1 MVEFVLIASLGFLGS
16 FGHCVGMCGPIAIAF
31 SLAEHQTEGDRWH
44 RFRFNVL
51 LNLGRITSYTLVG
64 AGIGAIGSL
73 VVAGGQLAGVGS
85 SLRQSVTI
93 VMGLL
98 LIWLGL
104 TQISPQGLPKLPL
117 VHLWLER
124 QWHDRLSRR
133 MMAVAMGKH
142 WWTPVLLGLVWG
154 WIPCGF
160 LYTAQIKAAET
171 SSLWQGGLTLLAF
184 GLGTVPVMLGVG
196 TLGHFLNPDRRR
208 QLFRLGGWI
217 TLLIGILTLV
227 RSGTMV
233 DYTGHLA
240 VLCLALAL
248 VARPL
253 CKVMPGLLRSR
264 RVLGVSAFGLAVAHV
279 GHLVSM
285 GWDLAALPFLL
296 PPLQVGT
303 WAGIAGLTL
312 LVPLAG
318 TSFDW
323 AQKRWGDRWRWLHL
337 LGIPAFV
344 LVVLHVILLGS
355 HYLGAMVWTWQ
366 NWAATVALGS
376 VALGVLLLRQR
387 WIWTVLLLD
396 RLYGVPL
403 KAGAVASNHEQ

>member
-1 MVEFVLIASLGFLGS
+1 MLEFLLIASLGFLGS

-31 SLAEHQTEGDRWH
+31 SLSENQAEGERWQ
-44 RFRFNVL
+44 RFRFNLL
-51 LNLGRITSYTLVG
+51 LNLGRIISYTLVG

-85 SLRQSVTI
+85 PLRQSVTI
-93 VMGLL
+93 VMGVL

-104 TQISPQGLPKLPL
+104 TQIYPQGFPKLPL
-117 VHLWLER
+117 LHLFVER

-133 MMAVAMGKH
+133 MMAMAMGRQ
-142 WWTPVLLGLVWG
+142 WWTPVMLGLIWG

-171 SSLWQGGLTLLAF
+171 SSFWQGGLTLLAF
-184 GLGTVPVMLGVG
+184 GLGTVPVMVGVG
-196 TLGHFLNPDRRR
+196 SLGSLLNPDRRR
-208 QLFRLGGWI
+208 QLFRLGGWV

-240 VLCLALAL
+240 LLCLALAL

-253 CKVMPGLLRSR
+253 CKLVPGLLRSR
-264 RVLGVSAFGLAVAHV
+264 RAWGVSAFVLAVAHV

-303 WAGIAGLTL
+303 WAGIGGLAL
-312 LVPLAG
+312 LVPLAA

-323 AQKRWGDRWRWLHL
+323 AQKQWGDRWRWLHL
-337 LGIPAFV
+337 LGVPAFG
-344 LVVLHVILLGS
+344 LIVLHVILLGS

-366 NWAATVALGS
+366 NWAATILLTSG
-376 VALGVLLLRQR
+376 ALGVFLLRQR
-387 WIWTVLLLD
+387 WCWAVLLLD
-396 RLYGVPL
+396 RFYGVPL
-403 KAGAVASNHEQ
+403 KVGATTPNNES